1 MIRNAGSA
9 SNSIEVPMR
18 GLSVFWPSIFTV
30 LLVVVAAGA
39 DAGDIPADC
48 KPVIDAVSKIDSV
61 PSHAYNTTIRA
72 GSTKLSEVI
81 HTANSAYVLVD
92 GKWNTIPTSPGQAAK
107 QIQENLKNAK
117 SVSCRLVKNET
128 IDGQSAALY
137 ETLVG
142 DGADHSTNLMWI
154 SKSTGL
160 PVHQKIQVN
169 PDGTDKVEYEIRF
182 EYTNVQAP
190 SVK

>member
-1 MIRNAGSA
+1 
-9 SNSIEVPMR
+9 
-18 GLSVFWPSIFTV
+18 
-30 LLVVVAAGA
+30 
-39 DAGDIPADC
+39 
-48 KPVIDAVSKIDSV
+48 
-61 PSHAYNTTIRA
+61 
-72 GSTKLSEVI
+72 
-81 HTANSAYVLVD
+81 
-92 GKWNTIPTSPGQAAK
+92 
-107 QIQENLKNAK
+107 
-117 SVSCRLVKNET
+117 LVKNET